1 MCRDAMGGGVAP
13 ACEGERPSDEH
24 HGKVVGS
31 VQSGA
36 QGACALRTTSA
47 PYAGVSVCLARIG
60 VSMARVQG
68 VSEGQRLETTG
79 VGGAATATMA
89 LAPRAVPVTPA
100 RSTTATATPSPS
112 TPGASGATHQ
122 EHGALAAVALAV
134 ERAKS
139 AKAAQGRRKRTRND
153 AEADEAARRAA
164 IGALISVLSSPNT
177 GSKEMCEARNVVMY
191 AGYKGHRA
199 KHVKDAYAHL
209 VTDAHEIVAVAVRR
223 VVRALCLELSHGI
236 RNVREGTHDVHTLH
250 SMLHQLAFCFAVQ
263 ESLLRRGSWQ
273 TR

>member
-1 MCRDAMGGGVAP
+1 MGGGVAP
-13 ACEGERPSDEH
+13 ACEGERPSDEN
-24 HGKVVGS
+24 HGGALGS

-36 QGACALRTTSA
+36 QRACALRTTSA

-79 VGGAATATMA
+79 GGGAATATMA

-134 ERAKS
+134 EQANA
-139 AKAAQGRRKRTRND
+139 AKAERGTGKRKRNGN
-153 AEADEAARRAA
+153 AAADEAALRAGVA
-164 IGALISVLSSPNT
+164 GLIAVLSSLNT
-177 GSKEMCEARNVVMY
+177 GSKEFCEAVNVVKY
-191 AGYKGHRA
+191 VAYLGHKA
-199 KHVKDAYAHL
+199 KHLQDKFGPL
-209 VTDAHEIVAVAVRR
+209 VTPAHEEVAAALRR
-223 VVRALCLELSHGI
+223 VVRELCLELSPGI
-236 RNVREGTHDVHTLH
+236 RNVREGTHDVRASH
-250 SMLHQLAFCFAVQ
+250 STRHNVAFLCAVQ
-263 ESLLRRGSWQ
+263 ESLLRRGSWL
-273 TR
+273 TH

>member
-1 MCRDAMGGGVAP
+1 MAP

-36 QGACALRTTSA
+36 QRACALPTTSA
-47 PYAGVSVCLARIG
+47 PCAGVSVCVARIG

-79 VGGAATATMA
+79 GGGAATATMA

-100 RSTTATATPSPS
+100 RSTTATATRSPS

-134 ERAKS
+134 EQGKS
-139 AKAAQGRRKRTRND
+139 AKAARGTGKRKRNGN
-153 AEADEAARRAA
+153 AAADEAALRASVA
-164 IGALISVLSSPNT
+164 FSIAVLSSLDT
-177 GSKEMCEARNVVMY
+177 GSKEFWETVNVVKY
-191 AGYKGHRA
+191 VAYLGHEA
-199 KHVKDAYAHL
+199 KHLKEKFGPL
-209 VTDAHEIVAVAVRR
+209 VTPAHEEVAAALRR
-223 VVRALCLELSHGI
+223 VVRELCLELSPGI
-236 RNVREGTHDVHTLH
+236 RNVREGTRDVRGSH
-250 SMLHQLAFCFAVQ
+250 STRHNVAFLCAVQ
-263 ESLLRRGSWQ
+263 ESLLRRGSWL
-273 TR
+273 TH